1 MLLSYTIGAEPRDR
15 PGNPSH
21 EAVVERARPEVPGPT
36 TPEPLKSGRIAP
48 IFTFGQ
54 RSGPGR
60 ERNRR
65 KWISGMYRVW
75 LTTCDQNFKKG
86 ELRRITMVPPKT
98 DPKWTKLISNLDKFR
113 VTQLVTRMF
122 FVQLKLITTWGE
134 SAENKQKAL
143 NLAYDFFTK
152 NETYVKDDIKLI
164 FG

>member
-1 MLLSYTIGAEPRDR
+1 
-15 PGNPSH
+15 
-21 EAVVERARPEVPGPT
+21 
-36 TPEPLKSGRIAP
+36 
-48 IFTFGQ
+48 
-54 RSGPGR
+54 
-60 ERNRR
+60 
-65 KWISGMYRVW
+65 
-75 LTTCDQNFKKG
+75 
-86 ELRRITMVPPKT
+86 MVPPKT